1 MKNELRGIYE
11 GILASIEPLP
21 SHSGEEIAATA
32 RHLSMM
38 AYQCPVDFTMKDFIF
53 LTKGDLEAELSRIAN
68 MSQEEL
74 RRTPSQ
80 VEEWPD
86 MPTENDVERNRIR
99 RMEFLLREFRDLAR
113 LRSNDPKAW
122 DKINEL
128 YYDD

>member
-1 MKNELRGIYE
+1 MKNQLRSVYE
-11 GILASIEPLP
+11 GILTSIETLP
-21 SHSGEEIAATA
+21 SHSDGEIAAAA

-38 AYQCPVDFTMKDFIF
+38 AYQCPVDFTLKDFLF
-53 LTKGDLEAELSRIAN
+53 FTKADLGEELARIAN
-68 MSQEEL
+68 LSPEEL
-74 RRTPSQ
+74 RRGPSQ

-86 MPTENDVERNRIR
+86 EPTENDVERNRIR
-99 RMEFLLREFRDLAR
+99 RMEFLFREFSDLSR

>member
-1 MKNELRGIYE
+1 MKNKLQSIYE
-11 GILASIEPLP
+11 KILADIETLP
-21 SHSGEEIAATA
+21 SHSDEEIAAAA

-38 AYQCPVDFTMKDFIF
+38 AYQCPVDFTLKDFLF
-53 LTKGDLEAELSRIAN
+53 SKKSDLEDELARIAN
-68 MSQEEL
+68 LSPEEL
-74 RRTPSQ
+74 RRKPSQ

-86 MPTENDVERNRIR
+86 MPTEDDVERNRIR
-99 RMEFLLREFRDLAR
+99 RMEFLFREFSDLTR